1 MQRDQCSLES
11 LVMIGIKEVVVMK
24 KMKKKDFVIF
34 IGLGSISEKPVN
46 IVQKLFYYLLVM
58 NKVKN
63 FCDHSMTM

>member
-1 MQRDQCSLES
+1 
-11 LVMIGIKEVVVMK
+11 MIGIKEVVVMK
-24 KMKKKDFVIF
+24 KLKKKDFGIF
-34 IGLGSISEKPVN
+34 DFRFSIGLGSISEKPVN